1 VMIRFLLRRLGHAAF
16 LLLGVSVLAFF
27 FSTLAP
33 GNYFDEMRL
42 NPQISAER
50 LNALRAEYQVDRPMA
65 LRYARWA
72 GGLLHGDLG
81 FSFAYNT
88 AVGPLLWARARNTL
102 LLTATATVLVWMLA
116 VPLGVWSAEGL
127 GRPADVALSGAT
139 SVLLIVPDLALAL
152 GLLVLAVRSGWL
164 PTGGMVSVGFDEFS
178 ATHKLRDIALHMV
191 LPVTVLVASALPLL
205 LRHVRAAVAEAL
217 QAPFLRA
224 AVAHGISRRRLLYR
238 YALPAAAHPLI
249 ALFGFSLGTLL
260 SGSLLVE
267 VVMSWPGLGPFLL
280 EAILARDLY
289 VVIGGVLLST
299 LFLVAGNFVADLLLY
314 WADPRIRAEHAGR

>member
-1 VMIRFLLRRLGHAAF
+1 MRFLVRRLGHAAF
-16 LLLGVSVLAFF
+16 LLLGVSVLAFA

-50 LNALRAEYQVDRPMA
+50 LSALRADYQVDRPMVV
-65 LRYARWA
+65 RYARWA
-72 GGLLHGDLG
+72 VAVLHGDLG

-88 AVGPLLWARARNTL
+88 PVAPLLWARARNTL
-102 LLTATATVLVWMLA
+102 LLTGIATLLVWMLA
-116 VPLGVWSAEGL
+116 LPLGVWTAEKR
-127 GRPADVALSGAT
+127 GRSADVVLSWAT
-139 SVLLIVPDLALAL
+139 AVLLIVPDLALAL

-164 PTGGMVSVGFDEFS
+164 PTGGMVSVGFEGFS
-178 ATHKLRDIALHMV
+178 AGQKIRDVALHMV
-191 LPVTVLVASALPLL
+191 LPETVLVASALPVL

-217 QAPFLRA
+217 EASYLRA
-224 AVAHGISRRRLLYR
+224 AEGHGISRPRLLYR

-249 ALFGFSLGTLL
+249 ALFGFSLGALL

-299 LFLVAGNFVADLLLY
+299 LFLVAGNLAADLLLY
-314 WADPRIRAEHAGR
+314 WADPRIRAEVPER

>member
-1 VMIRFLLRRLGHAAF
+1 MVRFLLRRIAHAAF
-16 LLLGVSVLAFF
+16 LLVGVSVLAFL

-33 GNYFDEMRL
+33 GNYFDDMRL
-42 NPQISAER
+42 SPQISAER
-50 LNALRAEYQVDRPMA
+50 LNALRAEYQVDRPMVV
-65 LRYARWA
+65 RYARWA
-72 GGLLHGDLG
+72 GALLHGDLG

-88 AVGPLLWARARNTL
+88 PVAPLLWTRARNTI
-102 LLTATATVLVWMLA
+102 LLTGTAMVLVWMLA
-116 VPLGVWSAEGL
+116 LPLGVWSAERL
-127 GRPADVALSGAT
+127 GRPADVALSWAT
-139 SVLLIVPDLALAL
+139 AVLLIVPDLALAL

-164 PTGGMVSVGFDEFS
+164 PTGGMVSVGFGGFS
-178 ATHKLRDIALHMV
+178 TAHKIGDLASHMV
-191 LPVTVLVASALPLL
+191 LPVTVLVASALPAL
-205 LRHVRAAVAEAL
+205 LRHVRVAVVEAL
-217 QAPFLRA
+217 EAPFLRA
-224 AVAHGISRRRLLYR
+224 ATAHGISRRRLLYR

-314 WADPRIRAEHAGR
+314 WADPRIRAEGAGR

>member
-1 VMIRFLLRRLGHAAF
+1 MIRFLLRRIAHAAF
-16 LLLGVSVLAFF
+16 LLVGVSVLAFL

-33 GNYFDEMRL
+33 GNYFDDMRL

-50 LNALRAEYQVDRPMA
+50 LNALRAEYQVDRPMVM
-65 LRYARWA
+65 RYARWA
-72 GGLLHGDLG
+72 RALLHGDLG

-88 AVGPLLWARARNTL
+88 PVAPLLWTRARNTL
-102 LLTATATVLVWMLA
+102 LLTGTAMVLVWMLA
-116 VPLGVWSAEGL
+116 VPLGVWSAERL
-127 GRPADVALSGAT
+127 GRPADVALSWAT
-139 SVLLIVPDLALAL
+139 GVLLIVPDLALAL

-164 PTGGMVSVGFDEFS
+164 PTGGMVSVGFEGFS
-178 ATHKLRDIALHMV
+178 AAHKIEDVASHMV
-191 LPVTVLVASALPLL
+191 LPVIVLVASALPVL
-205 LRHVRAAVAEAL
+205 LRHVRGAVAEAL
-217 QAPFLRA
+217 EAPFLRA
-224 AVAHGISRRRLLYR
+224 ATAHGISRMRLLYR

-314 WADPRIRAEHAGR
+314 WADPRIRAEGTGR

>member
-1 VMIRFLLRRLGHAAF
+1 MMRFLLRRFVHAVF
-16 LLLGVSVLAFF
+16 LLVGVSVLAFF

-50 LNALRAEYQVDRPMA
+50 LSVLRAEYQVDRPMA
-65 LRYARWA
+65 VRYVRWA
-72 GGLLHGDLG
+72 GAVLHGDLG
-81 FSFAYNT
+81 FSFAYN
-88 AVGPLLWARARNTL
+88 APVAPLLWTRARNTL
-102 LLTATATVLVWMLA
+102 LLMGTATLLVWVLA
-116 VPLGVWSAEGL
+116 LPLGVWSAARL
-127 GRPADVALSGAT
+127 GRPSDVALSWAT
-139 SVLLIVPDLALAL
+139 AVLLIIPDLALAL
-152 GLLVLAVRSGWL
+152 GLLVLVVRSGWL
-164 PTGGMVSVGFDEFS
+164 PTGGMVSVGFDTFS
-178 ATHKLRDIALHMV
+178 VVHKLQDVALHMV
-191 LPVTVLVASALPLL
+191 LPVTVLVASALPVL

-224 AVAHGISRRRLLYR
+224 AEGHGISRRRLLYR
-238 YALPAAAHPLI
+238 YVLPAAAHPLI

-314 WADPRIRAEHAGR
+314 WADPRIRAETTGR

>member
-1 VMIRFLLRRLGHAAF
+1 MMRFLLRRLAHAAF
-16 LLLGVSVLAFF
+16 LLLGVSVLAFA
-27 FSTLAP
+27 FSTMAP

-50 LNALRAEYQVDRPMA
+50 LSALRAEYQMDRPMVV
-65 LRYARWA
+65 RYVRWA
-72 GGLLHGDLG
+72 AALLHGDLG

-88 AVGPLLWARARNTL
+88 PVAPLLWTRARNTL
-102 LLTATATVLVWMLA
+102 LLTGTATLLVWMLA
-116 VPLGVWSAEGL
+116 LPLGVWSAETM
-127 GRPADVALSGAT
+127 GRPVDVALSWAT
-139 SVLLIVPDLALAL
+139 AVLLIVPDLALAL

-164 PTGGMVSVGFDEFS
+164 PTGGMVSVGFDGFS
-178 ATHKLRDIALHMV
+178 LGQKISDLALHMV
-191 LPVTVLVASALPLL
+191 LPVTVLVASALPVL

-217 QAPFLRA
+217 EASFLRA
-224 AVAHGISRRRLLYR
+224 AEGHGISRWRLLYR

-249 ALFGFSLGTLL
+249 ALFGFSLGVLL

-267 VVMSWPGLGPFLL
+267 VVMSWPGLGAFLL

-299 LFLVAGNFVADLLLY
+299 LFLVAGNFAADLLLY
-314 WADPRIRAEHAGR
+314 WADPRIRAETPER